1 LGMKLSIVLI
11 LFTAVFTTNFFQ
23 DNFKGDWQKRW
34 VTSTREG
41 LGKFDVKDGGLK
53 TTEDAKFYGISS
65 KMSTTIQTKGNN
77 LVIQLAVRHP
87 QGIDCGGGY
96 LKLVK
101 DSLKQEEFKGDSEY
115 GIMFGPDICGSTRKV
130 HLIFNY
136 NGKNLDCKKNI
147 DAPSDKLT
155 HSFTAIIKSDDTYE
169 VLLDGEKKESG
180 KLSEDW
186 EFMEPKNI
194 PDADAKKTRRLGK

>member
-1 LGMKLSIVLI
+1 
-11 LFTAVFTTNFFQ
+11 
-23 DNFKGDWQKRW
+23 

-169 VLLDGEKKESG
+169 VLLDGEKKNQENYQKIG
-180 KLSEDW
+180 NLWNQKIYL
-186 EFMEPKNI
+186 MQMQKNQKI
-194 PDADAKKTRRLGK
+194 G